1 MVDMRPNFID
11 SKAPNGEVKL
21 FNLLR
26 DAKGADNWIAMHSLD
41 IFGDIPTGQGE
52 SDMVVLIPGK
62 GVLFIEVKSHDSV
75 TYRKGTWR
83 YNGEISTK
91 GPVKQASNAMY
102 GVINYLKSQ
111 KVDTR
116 EVPFGF
122 IVWLTGGKK
131 QDVDPSPEWKP
142 WMILDSSDLKADIKG
157 TLIESLEQTIELKGL
172 WKHIPRERLAPVPR
186 INEIAKFLRP
196 DVQFEKSSEMRIAD
210 LRASLTLAIDQQ
222 QVIMEVFKGKKTPV
236 IVPGAAGTGK
246 THLAIAEAKRA
257 HQRGDRTLFICFNK
271 VLAQHLKSELAGFSF
286 VEVHNIHSYMTQV
299 SDQTAPDLHDESWWR
314 TVLPHLAQEAIL
326 EKGPLDRFDCL
337 IVDEAQDICIE
348 SYLDVLDLS
357 LEKGIAN
364 SPSFFFGDFEH
375 QAIYMNGPV
384 ALEKLREKARGAFES
399 TALDVNCRNTKEIGD
414 TVMQILGLPNMYSGY
429 RRKDSGVK
437 PTLIRVEDGVVPD
450 NYVKSELAR
459 LAKTFPLEDIVLL
472 SSNRKLL
479 QDLVATLKFETVSI
493 DNPKKGRLRWGTAQ
507 AFKGME
513 AAAVILV
520 EFEDGASSRD
530 TFYIGS
536 TRSLAELACI
546 MPAKTID
553 KLVRGN

>member
-142 WMILDSSDLKADIKG
+142 WMILDSSDLKSDIKG
-157 TLIESLEQTIELKGL
+157 SLIESLEQTIELKGL

-196 DVQFEKSSEMRIAD
+196 DVQFEKSSEMRIAE

-299 SDQTAPDLHDESWWR
+299 ADQTAPDLHDESWWR
-314 TVLPHLAQEAIL
+314 KVLPHLAQEAIL

-337 IVDEAQDICIE
+337 IVDEAQDICLE

-437 PTLIRVEDGVVPD
+437 PTLIRVEYGVVPD

-536 TRSLAELACI
+536 TRSLAELVCI

>member
-1 MVDMRPNFID
+1 
-11 SKAPNGEVKL
+11 
-21 FNLLR
+21 
-26 DAKGADNWIAMHSLD
+26 
-41 IFGDIPTGQGE
+41 
-52 SDMVVLIPGK
+52 
-62 GVLFIEVKSHDSV
+62 
-75 TYRKGTWR
+75 
-83 YNGEISTK
+83 
-91 GPVKQASNAMY
+91 
-102 GVINYLKSQ
+102 
-111 KVDTR
+111 
-116 EVPFGF
+116 
-122 IVWLTGGKK
+122 
-131 QDVDPSPEWKP
+131 
-142 WMILDSSDLKADIKG
+142 
-157 TLIESLEQTIELKGL
+157 
-172 WKHIPRERLAPVPR
+172 
-186 INEIAKFLRP
+186 
-196 DVQFEKSSEMRIAD
+196 MRIAE
-210 LRASLTLAIDQQ
+210 LRASLTQAIDQQ

-286 VEVHNIHSYMTQV
+286 VEVHNIHSYMMQV

-337 IVDEAQDICIE
+337 IVDEAQDICLE

-437 PTLIRVEDGVVPD
+437 PSLIRVEDGVVPD